1 MLAMRIRTVCVQRSA
16 RRLCSVTRS
25 RVPKTLQAGLE
36 IVRKFASPKHGA
48 ARLLNTPELLT
59 AADRMEAVTGI
70 SASLLEELNDSLAI
84 IHSSCIPLLRCDT
97 VELLQLFLRPWADN
111 PEMGA
116 RGIQRELANT
126 VMSWADIKRGRDL
139 FVPGLSSFNIPNA
152 VNAVFEFQ
160 DQVQSL
166 LDPKL
171 WIQRRKGARTSV
183 GSPAV
188 SEFSVP
194 AVAGPAGRA
203 PTRASRPADGV
214 HHFRQGVFS
223 PPVVLAGASL
233 SPTATASD
241 AVWGENSTRQR
252 MVLALVAETLLEVHL
267 RFEHDMC
274 RNGGVPAVLFLSK
287 LMCCSAM
294 LRDAAGANSLWA
306 PLISACFG
314 ADAYAASAL
323 RVSDSAVKER
333 MQHHIFGAIARG
345 LHAAPSM
352 WCYSLF
358 IERGSHART
367 SAIVFDE
374 GGLPSMRPLTRD
386 ERQRVVFWRP
396 RFKLLDDMGDAFS
409 ISPRAAARVADDAP
423 KLKCPAALL
432 RVPPSGSMPTATRML
447 EVIAPEGA
455 PCVTLELLVTA
466 LSAFESGWRAR
477 EGRVDLLQDL
487 LLQLLLQIRRTL
499 LPMFLRVR
507 ANRVQT

>member
-1 MLAMRIRTVCVQRSA
+1 MG
-16 RRLCSVTRS
+16 VT
-25 RVPKTLQAGLE
+25 T
-36 IVRKFASPKHGA
+36 
-48 ARLLNTPELLT
+48 
-59 AADRMEAVTGI
+59 
-70 SASLLEELNDSLAI
+70 
-84 IHSSCIPLLRCDT
+84 
-97 VELLQLFLRPWADN
+97 
-111 PEMGA
+111 
-116 RGIQRELANT
+116 
-126 VMSWADIKRGRDL
+126 
-139 FVPGLSSFNIPNA
+139 
-152 VNAVFEFQ
+152 
-160 DQVQSL
+160 
-166 LDPKL
+166 
-171 WIQRRKGARTSV
+171 RKGARTTAV
-183 GSPAV
+183 GSPAGV
-188 SEFSVP
+188 TS
-194 AVAGPAGRA
+194 AGRA

-267 RFEHDMC
+267 RSEHDMR

-455 PCVTLELLVTA
+455 PCVTLELLVTS

-487 LLQLLLQIRRTL
+487 LVTDTTLGTAPAPEPAL
-499 LPMFLRVR
+499 LPMWLEHTLVHVDGDVR
-507 ANRVQT
+507 AVPAMPRRAERRAVGVLVQQEDAAASSGAGPVAVAVPAAAAAAAAATTAGP

>member
-1 MLAMRIRTVCVQRSA
+1 MG
-16 RRLCSVTRS
+16 VT
-25 RVPKTLQAGLE
+25 T
-36 IVRKFASPKHGA
+36 
-48 ARLLNTPELLT
+48 
-59 AADRMEAVTGI
+59 
-70 SASLLEELNDSLAI
+70 
-84 IHSSCIPLLRCDT
+84 
-97 VELLQLFLRPWADN
+97 
-111 PEMGA
+111 
-116 RGIQRELANT
+116 
-126 VMSWADIKRGRDL
+126 
-139 FVPGLSSFNIPNA
+139 
-152 VNAVFEFQ
+152 
-160 DQVQSL
+160 
-166 LDPKL
+166 
-171 WIQRRKGARTSV
+171 RKGARTTDV
-183 GSPAV
+183 GSPAGV
-188 SEFSVP
+188 TS
-194 AVAGPAGRA
+194 ADRA

-252 MVLALVAETLLEVHL
+252 MVLALVAETLLEMHL
-267 RFEHDMC
+267 RSDHDLC
-274 RNGGVPAVLFLSK
+274 RNGGVPAALFLSK
-287 LMCCSAM
+287 LMCCSVM

-352 WCYSLF
+352 WCYSLY
-358 IERGSHART
+358 IERGSHTRT

-374 GGLPSMRPLTRD
+374 CGLPSMRPLTRD

-447 EVIAPEGA
+447 EVIAPEGT
-455 PCVTLELLVTA
+455 PCITLELLVTS
-466 LSAFESGWRAR
+466 LSVFEWGWRAR

-487 LLQLLLQIRRTL
+487 LVTDTTLGTAPAPEPALSPMWLEHTLVHVDGDLRAVPRRAAAVL
-499 LPMFLRVR
+499 
-507 ANRVQT
+507 VQQEDAAAPSGAGPVAAAAAAAAEAAAAARSLSSSRRPS